1 MDLER
6 LATVR
11 QKRGRRTSERERVR
25 GGGVKR
31 ENHKEDNYLMGL
43 YFFTMVYRVL

>member
-1 MDLER
+1 MSSRDSLGPSADLER

-25 GGGVKR
+25 GGGKER
-31 ENHKEDNYLMGL
+31 ESQ
-43 YFFTMVYRVL
+43 RR